1 MNAVLGFAGLPVTLS
16 ALTAGKRLAL
26 ANKESLIAAA
36 PLVAK
41 VRSTPG
47 ATLLPVDSEHC
58 AIHQC
63 LASSPAE
70 PGYPDVRRLLLTA
83 SGGPFRGW
91 SLEQLRGATKA
102 DALNH
107 PTWSM
112 GAKITIDSST
122 LMNKGLEVLEA
133 SALFGIDVERVEVVV
148 HPQSIVHSMVEYVDG
163 SVLAQLSR
171 PDMRLPIAYCLGLPV
186 RLDHGWGAID
196 FTQDLELTFEA
207 PDPKAF
213 PGDRARLRGLATR
226 RRGAGVVECRQRSR
240 GRGVPSRRDP
250 LVRHHRRGRARDGR
264 LRGRSAGFLAALVAN
279 DATARATGARYSQ
292 AIAMDSNTETRRSLI
307 ALLVGIAVVVALL
320 TWLVGWALPLVIF
333 AIIFIV
339 MAHEFG
345 HFITAKRAGLK
356 VTDFFVGFGPVLWS
370 TTIGETRYGVRA
382 ILAGGYVKVPGHDLD
397 RGDPRGRE
405 RAPTAR
411 RRTRRRCSSPRPDR

>member
-1 MNAVLGFAGLPVTLS
+1 MPSVRRSVALLGATGSIGTQTLDVLRSEPERFELVALSGAEQLTELAAITKEFRVRRVGVVSEAHRDTFAAMVSPDVDIVVGDEGLTSLAASADVVVNAVLGFAGLPVTLS
-16 ALTAGKRLAL
+16 ALAAGKRLAL

-36 PLVAK
+36 PLVAR
-41 VRSTPG
+41 VRLTPG

-63 LASSPAE
+63 LASSPGE

-91 SLEQLRGATKA
+91 SIDQLRSATKA

-112 GAKITIDSST
+112 GPKITIDSST

-133 SALFGIDVERVEVVV
+133 SALFGINVERVEVVV

-186 RLDHGWGAID
+186 RLDHGYGALD
-196 FTQDLELTFEA
+196 FTKDLELTFEA

-213 PGDRARLRGLATR
+213 PAIGLAYEASR
-226 RRGAGVVECRQRSR
+226 LGGAAPAWLSAANEVAVAAFLADEIGWCDIIDVVARVMDEY
-240 GRGVPSRRDP
+240 VADP
-250 LVRHHRRGRARDGR
+250 LNSLQD
-264 LRGRSAGFLAALVAN
+264 LIAN
-279 DATARATGARYSQ
+279 DATARARAH
-292 AIAMDSNTETRRSLI
+292 
-307 ALLVGIAVVVALL
+307 GILN
-320 TWLVGWALPLVIF
+320 
-333 AIIFIV
+333 
-339 MAHEFG
+339 
-345 HFITAKRAGLK
+345 K
-356 VTDFFVGFGPVLWS
+356 
-370 TTIGETRYGVRA
+370 
-382 ILAGGYVKVPGHDLD
+382 
-397 RGDPRGRE
+397 
-405 RAPTAR
+405 
-411 RRTRRRCSSPRPDR
+411 